1 LHSAASQNI
10 KPFKEHVMTELRKI
24 FLTICFSTLT
34 ATQALA
40 GHPLISDDAGTIDVG
55 NYEIELNGSYTH
67 DKDRADGIT
76 ARTGSSDG
84 ELKIGTGLY
93 KNLGVA
99 IGLPYTFSTRT
110 SEDGNLVSKDDG
122 FGDMTLELK
131 YAFAELGGINFA
143 FKPALTLPTGKS
155 SMSDDHT
162 QYAATLI
169 ATREFMD
176 GAYALHA
183 NLGYEYHTYKS
194 AQEAGR
200 RSLWSASLAGEA
212 EIAKGLV
219 VVANFGLASNPDKSS
234 KEPPV
239 FALTGARYEINDHLE
254 VSAGVKLGLTKPED
268 DLQLIYGMVLK
279 F

>member
-1 LHSAASQNI
+1 
-10 KPFKEHVMTELRKI
+10 MTALRNL
-24 FLTICFSTLT
+24 FLTFCFATLT
-34 ATQALA
+34 STQALA

-55 NYEIELNGSYTH
+55 KYEIELNGSYSH
-67 DKDRADGIT
+67 DKERADGIT
-76 ARTGSSDG
+76 TRTGSFDS

-93 KNLGVA
+93 KNLGIA
-99 IGLPYTFSTRT
+99 IGLPYTFSSRT
-110 SEDGNLVSKDDG
+110 SEDGALVSKDDG

-131 YAFAELGGINFA
+131 YNFAELGGINFA
-143 FKPALTLPTGKS
+143 FKPALTLPTGRS
-155 SMSDDHT
+155 SLSDDHT

-169 ATREFMD
+169 ATREFAD

-194 AQEAGR
+194 DEQAGR

-212 EIAKGLV
+212 EMAKGLV
-219 VVANFGLASNPDKSS
+219 FVANFGLTSNPDKSS
-234 KEPPV
+234 SEPPV

-254 VSAGVKLGLTKPED
+254 VNAGVKLGLTRPED
-268 DLQLIYGMVLK
+268 DLQLIYGLVLK